1 VIRQHQYKQSSG
13 VMSSDDQ
20 IDGAIVDTKILKSKR
35 NSPCNMCNFE
45 DWELGDTKYVVE
57 HWMKDDIDDD
67 DDDDDGEDEDEDED
81 ADEEDFDKPSREH
94 LCPECAVSRG
104 LDYDE
109 YYKQN
114 QNATLK
120 SKEEIPLT
128 ANAYK
133 ALLKRQRQQLQQSKD
148 HHQKKKK
155 PRIDDDD
162 NNSVDNKNENKIK
175 K

>member
-1 VIRQHQYKQSSG
+1 
-13 VMSSDDQ
+13 
-20 IDGAIVDTKILKSKR
+20 
-35 NSPCNMCNFE
+35 MCNFV
-45 DWELGDTKYVVE
+45 DWEPGDTKYVVE
-57 HWMKDDIDDD
+57 HWMKDDIDDED
-67 DDDDDGEDEDEDED
+67 ADADADADEDE
-81 ADEEDFDKPSREH
+81 DEEDFDKPSREH
-94 LCPECAVSRG
+94 LCPECAISRG

-109 YYKQN
+109 NYKQN

-133 ALLKRQRQQLQQSKD
+133 ALLRRRQQLQLQQSKN
-148 HHQKKKK
+148 HHQMKKR

-175 K
+175 KQKVSPS

>member
-1 VIRQHQYKQSSG
+1 
-13 VMSSDDQ
+13 MSSDDQ
-20 IDGAIVDTKILKSKR
+20 IDGAIVDTKILESKR

-45 DWELGDTKYVVE
+45 DWEPGDTKYVVE
-57 HWMKDDIDDD
+57 HWMKDDDEDED
-67 DDDDDGEDEDEDED
+67 ADADADADADEDKDEDEDEDED
-81 ADEEDFDKPSREH
+81 KDKDADEEDFDRPSREH
-94 LCPECAVSRG
+94 LCPECAISRG

-133 ALLKRQRQQLQQSKD
+133 KILKRQQQQL
-148 HHQKKKK
+148 
-155 PRIDDDD
+155 
-162 NNSVDNKNENKIK
+162 
-175 K
+175 